1 MFVCLH
7 MYHGQILQ
15 DLDPISWS
23 HVSHVV
29 EVGWIGDQFVPHLG
43 ISQHFSGIT
52 DKDGNEV
59 FPPYKDDANTAGSVK
74 NTDRN
79 HRAQA
84 IISIGKQLRVTERG
98 DSSFGEITANSP
110 RAPGGEYRASGKL
123 PPLLKSLLFGHSE
136 GVASLVVHAAHHLL
150 PAVV

>member
-43 ISQHFSGIT
+43 ISQHLSGIT
-52 DKDGNEV
+52 D
-59 FPPYKDDANTAGSVK
+59 TGSA
-74 NTDRN
+74 RQ
-79 HRAQA
+79 RQ
-84 IISIGKQLRVTERG
+84 QRG
-98 DSSFGEITANSP
+98 FSSLQG
-110 RAPGGEYRASGKL
+110 
-123 PPLLKSLLFGHSE
+123 
-136 GVASLVVHAAHHLL
+136 
-150 PAVV
+150 

>member
-1 MFVCLH
+1 MKLVGLEISLFLIS
-7 MYHGQILQ
+7 GSRSISLESQTQ
-15 DLDPISWS
+15 DQR
-23 HVSHVV
+23 V
-29 EVGWIGDQFVPHLG
+29 
-43 ISQHFSGIT
+43 
-52 DKDGNEV
+52 KDSNEV
-59 FPPYKDDANTAGSVK
+59 FPPYKDDANMAGSVK

-98 DSSFGEITANSP
+98 ESSFGEITANSP

>member
-1 MFVCLH
+1 MMLIQLLQLKI
-7 MYHGQILQ
+7 QI
-15 DLDPISWS
+15 
-23 HVSHVV
+23 
-29 EVGWIGDQFVPHLG
+29 
-43 ISQHFSGIT
+43 
-52 DKDGNEV
+52 
-59 FPPYKDDANTAGSVK
+59 A
-74 NTDRN
+74 N

-98 DSSFGEITANSP
+98 ESSSGEITANSP
-110 RAPGGEYRASGKL
+110 RAPGGEYR